1 MRLLH
6 LADTHLGAGFGSFG
20 RLARECRE
28 AHMSAFRGLIEVAK
42 DQKVDAVV
50 VAGDLFDT
58 PRPSKETLAVA
69 RETFR
74 RIAAD
79 GAPVILVPGN
89 HDPALGGLVPSGEE
103 ISGVH
108 VFTGAALGE
117 PISVDTTAGP
127 LHVYGMAYDA
137 SREPEPLASFERSS
151 RDGVHV
157 ALLHGSVPDAPHWKA
172 GSSLRLPLEDLAGLD
187 VDYIALGD
195 YHRYRPPTAFG
206 DKPSLP
212 ACYAGSFAALNGKES
227 GPRGYVVVEVAPG
240 GAPDVT
246 HFDTGL
252 TQVADLGGLDVS
264 QCKSNGEVID
274 RIAQAMPQGA
284 VPNVSL
290 EGQPE
295 FPVDLERVS
304 AELRERYGAA
314 WVADR
319 TRFFASARIRELA
332 GQPTVTGHV
341 AQLGL
346 RWIEESSEEEHR
358 IVADRALRLA
368 LNALEADL

>member
-6 LADTHLGAGFGSFG
+6 LADMHLGASFGSFG
-20 RLARECRE
+20 RLAQKRRE
-28 AHMSAFRGLIEVAK
+28 AHMSSFRGLIEVAK
-42 DQKVDAVV
+42 EQKVDAVV
-50 VAGDLFDT
+50 VAGDLFDS

-69 RETFR
+69 RETLR

-89 HDPALGGLVPSGEE
+89 HDPGVGGLVPSGEE
-103 ISGVH
+103 IAGVH
-108 VFTGAALGE
+108 VVTGASIGA
-117 PISVDTTAGP
+117 PVTVDTSAGP
-127 LHVYGMAYDA
+127 LHVYGMAYDP
-137 SREPEPLASFERSS
+137 SRQAEPLASFERSS
-151 RDGVHV
+151 LDGVHV

-172 GSSLRLPLEDLAGLD
+172 GASLRLPLEDLARLD

-195 YHRYRPPTAFG
+195 YHRYRPPAAFG

-212 ACYAGSFAALNGKES
+212 ACYAGSFAALTQKES
-227 GPRGYVVVEVAPG
+227 GPRGYVVVDLAPG
-240 GAPDVT
+240 GTPDVT
-246 HFDTGL
+246 HFDAGL

-264 QCKSNGEVID
+264 QCKSDGEVIE
-274 RIAQAMPQGA
+274 RISGAMPDDA
-284 VPNVSL
+284 VPNVTL

-295 FPVDLERVS
+295 FPVDLDRVL

-314 WVADR
+314 WAADR
-319 TRFFASARIRELA
+319 TRFFASKRISELA
-332 GQPTVTGHV
+332 GQPTVAGHV

-346 RWIEESSEEEHR
+346 RWIQEAEEEEHR